1 MEKRVVVTGFGA
13 ITPLGLD
20 PESTWEALVAG
31 RSGVD
36 YITLF
41 DTSNYETKIAAEIK
55 GFDPTQY
62 IDRKEAR
69 RMDRYI
75 QLAVAATGQALERA
89 RLKIDD
95 SNADDVGVIIGSGIG
110 GITTL
115 SEQFK
120 VLFEKGPSRV
130 SPFLVTM
137 MINNMASGHTA
148 IAYGLRGPN
157 FAVVSACATG
167 AHAIGEAYHT
177 IKRGDAIAM
186 IAGGS
191 ESTVVPLGIAAFNNM
206 KALSTR
212 NGEPSK
218 ASRPF
223 DAKRDGFVLGE
234 AAAVLLL
241 EDREYALR
249 RGAEPLAEIIGYG
262 ASCDAS
268 HVTAPADGGAGA
280 ALAMRRAMQRAGV
293 GPDEVDYINAH
304 GTSTQLNDRTET
316 EAIKAVFGQRAYSI
330 PVSSIK
336 SMTGHLLA
344 GAGSLEAFA
353 CVKAIRTGIIPP
365 TINYEF
371 PDPDCDLDYVPNVAR
386 KAPVRIAL
394 SNSMGFGG
402 HNASLIL
409 AKADG

>member
-1 MEKRVVVTGFGA
+1 MERRVVVTGFGA

-20 PESTWEALVAG
+20 ADSTWEALITG
-31 RSGVD
+31 KSGAD
-36 YITLF
+36 YITKF
-41 DTSNYETKIAAEIK
+41 DTSNMETKIAAEVK
-55 GFDPTQY
+55 GFDPIQY

-75 QLAVAATGQALERA
+75 QLAVAATGQAIAHA
-89 RLKIDD
+89 RLKVDA
-95 SNADDVGVIIGSGIG
+95 SNADDIGVIIGSGIG
-110 GITTL
+110 GIATL
-115 SEQFK
+115 SDQLKIF
-120 VLFEKGPSRV
+120 FERGPTRV

-167 AHAIGEAYHT
+167 THAIGEAYHA
-177 IKRGDAIAM
+177 IRRGDAVAM

-191 ESTVVPLGIAAFNNM
+191 EAAVVPLGIAAFNNM
-206 KALSTR
+206 RALSVR
-212 NGEPSK
+212 NDEPAK

-234 AAAVLLL
+234 GGVVLVV
-241 EDREYALR
+241 EDRDHALQ
-249 RGAEPLAEIIGYG
+249 RGAEPLAEVVGYG

-280 ALAMRRAMQRAGV
+280 AIAMRRALRSAGL
-293 GPDEVDYINAH
+293 DKDSIDYINAH
-304 GTSTQLNDRTET
+304 GTSTQLNDKTET
-316 EAIKAVFGQRAYSI
+316 EAVKSVFGERAYKI
-330 PVSSIK
+330 PMSSIK

-344 GAGSLEAFA
+344 AAGSLEAIA
-353 CVKAIRTGIIPP
+353 CIQAIRTGIIPP
-365 TINYEF
+365 TINYEH
-371 PDPDCDLDYVPNVAR
+371 PDPNCDLDYVPNVAR
-386 KAPVRIAL
+386 KADVRVVM

-402 HNASLIL
+402 HNVSLIL
-409 AKADG
+409 ARAT